1 MKLVLVESPT
11 KARTLTRFLK
21 DKYQIEASMGH
32 IRDLPK
38 SKLGVDV
45 EDKFEP
51 HYVVPSS
58 KKKVVGKL
66 RKISKDADEIILATD
81 LDREGEAIAYH
92 LRYLLKNGK
101 AGKNNKKE
109 FKRITFHEITKEAI
123 EKALKAPGKINMEL
137 VDSQQARRVLDRL
150 VGYKLS
156 PLLWKKVRTGLSA
169 GRVQTPAV
177 RLIVDKEREIEAFD
191 PEEYWKIYAIL
202 APKKDKEFTGLL
214 IKKDEE
220 TLKIKNEKQAKKHCD
235 ILDKSKYRVKDVRKK
250 KITISPRPPFITSSL
265 QRVASIYYHWTSKKT
280 MHFAQRLYEKGL
292 ITYHRTDSYNL
303 NKKAVV
309 SCRKYIKDKYGDKYV
324 PEKPRFY
331 KTKSKLAQE
340 AHEAIRVTD
349 MTITPEKLKLKG
361 AEKKLYELIFKRF
374 VGCQMSDRIV
384 ERTTI
389 DVEAKDNGNA
399 FLFRTKGRIEKFPG
413 WRKVYGNKKEEKDEL
428 PEVKKDEKLD
438 LKKLDPQQKFTS
450 PPPRYTEST
459 LIKELEDKGI
469 GRPSTYASI
478 ISTIQNRRYV
488 EKEEGRFKP
497 TPVGTTVTDF
507 LLKYFPKIFAY
518 QFTAKM
524 EDDLDKVAEGKENWT
539 ELMEDFYEP
548 FEKNLEKALEKAERQ
563 KIEAEKIG
571 KKCPKCEKGEQ
582 VIRVGKYGK
591 FLSCSRFPDCKWTA
605 AYVEKLED
613 FECPECGGDVVIKRT
628 RKGKKFYGCSN
639 YPKCEWASWKNPK
652 KK

>member
-11 KARTLTRFLK
+11 KARTLNRFLK
-21 DKYQIEASMGH
+21 DEYQIEASMGH

-38 SKLGVDV
+38 SKLGVDT
-45 EDKFEP
+45 EKGFKP
-51 HYVVPSS
+51 HYVIPAS
-58 KKKVVGKL
+58 KRKVVSKL
-66 RKISKDADEIILATD
+66 KKLSQDADKVILATD

-92 LRYLLKNGK
+92 LKVLLDV
-101 AGKNNKKE
+101 KKSDYQ
-109 FKRITFHEITKEAI
+109 RITFHEITKAAI
-123 EKALKAPGKINMEL
+123 SKALKKPGGINTQL
-137 VDSQQARRVLDRL
+137 VESQQARRILDRL

-177 RLIVDKEREIEAFD
+177 RLIVDKEREIEKFK

-202 APKKDKEFTGLL
+202 TRKKGEEFSSLL
-214 IKKDEE
+214 IKKDDKN
-220 TLKIKNEKQAKKHCD
+220 LKIKNEKQTKNICN
-235 ILDKSKYRVKDVRKK
+235 ILEKCKYRVKDVKKK

-303 NKKAVV
+303 NKAAVMK
-309 SCRKYIKDKYGDKYV
+309 CRDYIQNEYGDKYL

-349 MTITPEKLKLKG
+349 ISITPKKLKLEG
-361 AEKKLYELIFKRF
+361 AGKKLYELIFKRF
-374 VGCQMSDRIV
+374 VGCQMADRVV

-389 DVEAKDNGNA
+389 EVEAKDEGKKY
-399 FLFRTKGRIEKFPG
+399 LFRTKGRIEKFPG
-413 WRKVYGNKKEEKDEL
+413 WRKVYGNKKKEKDQLPELEKDE
-428 PEVKKDEKLD
+428 DLD
-438 LKKLDPQQKFTS
+438 LKKLDPQQKFTQ
-450 PPPRYTEST
+450 PPDRYTEST

-478 ISTIQNRRYV
+478 ISTIQDRQYV
-488 EKEEGRFKP
+488 EKDEGRFKP
-497 TPVGTTVTDF
+497 TPVGVTVTDF
-507 LLKYFPKIFAY
+507 LLKYFPKTFEY
-518 QFTAKM
+518 EFTAKM
-524 EDDLDKVAEGKENWT
+524 EDDLDKVAQGEEDWT
-539 ELMEDFYEP
+539 ELLADFYVP
-548 FEKNLEKALEKAERQ
+548 FEEKLEKATENAKRQ

-571 KKCPKCEKGEQ
+571 KKCPKCKKGEQ

-591 FLSCSRFPDCKWTA
+591 FLSCSRFPECKWTA
-605 AYVEKLED
+605 PYVEKLEG
-613 FECPECGGDVVIKRT
+613 FKCPDCGGDVVIKRT

-639 YPKCEWASWKNPK
+639 YPDCDWATWKKPQKENK
-652 KK
+652 